1 MLLDYA
7 KESGREKY
15 YLIMK
20 VIALTGIRV
29 SELRYIVRMEEAHF
43 HDFVQSLLALQ
54 NTEDQ
59 EVRKEQVES
68 MLQNE
73 YHIPGRITI
82 TGVNNWY
89 GSHTAEAFSVI

>member
-43 HDFVQSLLALQ
+43 HDFVQSLLAL
-54 NTEDQ
+54 
-59 EVRKEQVES
+59 
-68 MLQNE
+68 
-73 YHIPGRITI
+73 
-82 TGVNNWY
+82 
-89 GSHTAEAFSVI
+89 